1 VGVGS
6 FALNMISARNDIIL
20 SDASP
25 MSDYQ
30 MGIYSTGTG
39 IVEGCGIQF
48 SASINEFHSPG
59 AAIVFE
65 RTEAE
70 NFSGSLHFK
79 TQGNN
84 GFSDPLTKRLTI
96 TRGGRIGMGT
106 TNPTQALD
114 VVGSINCSGQFLV
127 NGSPISTGAGFSG
140 NYNDLTNKPASF
152 SGNYNDLTNKP
163 AVVNTWGNITISGD
177 VIKGTGDRIDIQSDG
192 DIKFTTDYNNNGG
205 YLQKHSWWHRNVS
218 AIKHF

>member
-1 VGVGS
+1 MTNKPSLFSGKYSDLINRPIIPQNVWLKNGLGLYTLEKVGVGS

-127 NGSPISTGAGFSG
+127 NGVAMGTSSGTSGFSG
-140 NYNDLTNKPASF
+140 NYNDK
-152 SGNYNDLTNKP
+152 
-163 AVVNTWGNITISGD
+163 
-177 VIKGTGDRIDIQSDG
+177 
-192 DIKFTTDYNNNGG
+192 
-205 YLQKHSWWHRNVS
+205 
-218 AIKHF
+218 